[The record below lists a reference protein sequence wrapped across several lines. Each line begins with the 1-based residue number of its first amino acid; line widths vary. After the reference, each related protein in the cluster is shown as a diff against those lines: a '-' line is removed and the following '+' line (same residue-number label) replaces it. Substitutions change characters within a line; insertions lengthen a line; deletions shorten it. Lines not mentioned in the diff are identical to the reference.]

1 MSTGGVTNVVIA
13 GLGGQ
18 GVLTCGDIL
27 AEAAFRSGADVKKA
41 EIHGM
46 SQRGGSV
53 ACDVRFGQSVRSPM
67 VPAGQAHFLLVL
79 KDDQVEVAR
88 PTLADDGVLLTAD
101 DVNVEALPNKR
112 SLSVAMLGRLSRHL
126 DIDERHWLDAIGA
139 VLPGKL
145 QDANLRAFQ
154 VGRCAG
160 PGSDEHE
167 ESSDD

>member
-1 MSTGGVTNVVIA
+1 MSTGSVTNVVIA

-67 VPAGQAHFLLVL
+67 VPPGQAHFLLVL
-79 KDDQVEVAR
+79 KDDQVQVAR
-88 PTLADDGVLLTAD
+88 PALAGDGILLTAA
-101 DVNVEALPNKR
+101 DVNVEALANKR
-112 SLSVAMLGRLSRHL
+112 SVSVAMLGRLSRHL
-126 DIDERHWLDAIGA
+126 DFAERHWLGAISA
-139 VLPGKL
+139 VLPAKL
-145 QDANLRAFQ
+145 HDANLRAFQ
-154 VGRCAG
+154 IGRGDDNQAAG
-160 PGSDEHE
+160 QESTDE
-167 ESSDD
+167 